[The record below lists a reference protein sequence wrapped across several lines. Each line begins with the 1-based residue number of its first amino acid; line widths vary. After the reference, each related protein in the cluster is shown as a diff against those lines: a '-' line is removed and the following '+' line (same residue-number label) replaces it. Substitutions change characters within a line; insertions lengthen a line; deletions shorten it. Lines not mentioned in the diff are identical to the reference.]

1 MPTVRI
7 PVSIAARKGISG
19 VIAAS
24 EQDTVVLTSHGRAV
38 AFVDGGATKDEDARE
53 LRGAALA
60 VLDAAAALVSQRGK
74 SFDLDEV
81 CARLGVDAARVR
93 ARAAAQ
99 SGLAL
104 R

>member
-1 MPTVRI
+1 M
-7 PVSIAARKGISG
+7 PVSIAARKGVSG

-24 EQDTVVLTSHGRAV
+24 EQDKVVLTSHGRAV
-38 AFVDGGATKDEDARE
+38 AFVDGAANKDGDARA

-81 CARLGVDAARVR
+81 CERLGVDAARVR

-99 SGLAL
+99 SGSAL